1 MTDAALVDDN
11 MPPLDPE
18 PEQEQV
24 EVVSETT
31 EASAPQTDDKPVEV
45 DNIQK
50 RINKITAEKHAEK
63 RKAGEEKRKA
73 EELQR
78 KLDAMQ
84 AAQKP
89 VETKAPTL
97 EDFDYDETAFNAAS
111 ISHQV
116 KQGVANE
123 SQRLQQQGIA
133 AQQEAVRQQKAQAF
147 DAQVAEVTATKPDY
161 QDVIKNLPEF
171 NGDTLDAIMSS
182 DQGAELAY
190 ALGEN
195 LELADEIAS
204 ASPMVAAMKLG
215 ELSARLKQK
224 PQIKPSAAPSPIEPV
239 SSGGSLSKDIGEMS
253 MEEIY
258 GS

>member
-11 MPPLDPE
+11 MPPLDPA
-18 PEQEQV
+18 PEQETV
-24 EVVSETT
+24 EAVSETT
-31 EASAPQTDDKPVEV
+31 EASAPQAEVKPVEV
-45 DNIQK
+45 DNTQK
-50 RINKITAEKHAEK
+50 RINKITAEKYAEK
-63 RKAGEEKRKA
+63 RKAEG
-73 EELQR
+73 LQR
-78 KLDAMQ
+78 ELDALQ
-84 AAQKP
+84 AAQRP

-97 EDFDYDETAFNAAS
+97 EDFDYDDAAFNAAS
-111 ISHQV
+111 ISHQI
-116 KQGVANE
+116 KQGVADE
-123 SQRLQQQGIA
+123 SQRLQQQGVA

-147 DAQVAEVTATKPDY
+147 DAQIAEVTVSKPDY
-161 QDVIKNLPEF
+161 QEVIKNLPEF
-171 NGDTLDAIMSS
+171 KQDTLDAIMSS

-224 PQIKPSAAPSPIEPV
+224 PEIKTSAAPSPIEPV

>member
-11 MPPLDPE
+11 MPPLDPA
-18 PEQEQV
+18 PEQETV
-24 EVVSETT
+24 EVVSDTPE
-31 EASAPQTDDKPVEV
+31 ESAPQTEVKPVEV
-45 DNIQK
+45 DNTQK
-50 RINKITAEKHAEK
+50 RINKITAEKYAEK
-63 RKAGEEKRKA
+63 RKAD
-73 EELQR
+73 ELQR

-89 VETKAPTL
+89 VEVKAPTL
-97 EDFDYDETAFNAAS
+97 EDFDYDEAAFNAAS
-111 ISHQV
+111 ISHQI
-116 KQGVANE
+116 KQGVAAE

-133 AQQEAVRQQKAQAF
+133 SQQEAVNQQKAQAF

-161 QDVIKNLPEF
+161 QEVIQNLPEF
-171 NGDTLDAIMSS
+171 KQDTLDAIMSS

-190 ALGEN
+190 ALGQQ
-195 LELADEIAS
+195 LDLADEIAS

-253 MEEIY
+253 MEDIY
-258 GS
+258 NL

>member
-11 MPPLDPE
+11 MPPLDPA
-18 PEQEQV
+18 PEQEPV
-24 EVVSETT
+24 EAVSETP
-31 EASAPQTDDKPVEV
+31 EESAPQAEVKPVET
-45 DNIQK
+45 DNVQK

-63 RKAGEEKRKA
+63 RKA

-78 KLDAMQ
+78 QLDAMKSAQ
-84 AAQKP
+84 AP

-97 EDFDYDETAFNAAS
+97 EDFDYDETAFNAAL

-116 KQGVANE
+116 KQGVAEE
-123 SQRLQQQGIA
+123 SQRLQQQSIA

-147 DAQVAEVTATKPDY
+147 DAQIAEVTASKPDY
-161 QDVIKNLPEF
+161 QEVIKNLPEF
-171 NGDTLDAIMSS
+171 KQDTLDAIMSS
-182 DQGAELAY
+182 DQGAEMAY
-190 ALGEN
+190 ALGQQ
-195 LELADEIAS
+195 LDLADEIAN

-224 PQIKPSAAPSPIEPV
+224 PEIKPSAAPSPIEPV
-239 SSGGSLSKDIGEMS
+239 SSGGSISKDIGEMS

-258 GS
+258 NS